1 MSEDTSLVKAPRI
14 CEILREPTGYG
25 FNLHGEKGVIGQYIS
40 AVDTGGPADRSG
52 LSIGDRVVEVN
63 DKTVESFSHAEV
75 VACIKANPDKT
86 KLLVIDKVTDSYLKG
101 IGRSVTSDLCQYTSV
116 YDLDNQRGESPTVSE
131 NSVHDEEKVEEV
143 LESFNNIELEKHDS
157 DEGEQHQQA
166 EKADEVESNSTKEHS
181 DSIVSN
187 ETSFYDSADSRRRS
201 EIERNERLPP
211 TYESIDDYHKPADN
225 NNEAA
230 EMKTNSA
237 TDIKTNNRAERNTSV
252 SSVTSSEGKTSL
264 KEKIIP
270 KRKQVKE
277 TKTDWKAKANMFN
290 NL

>member
-1 MSEDTSLVKAPRI
+1 M
-14 CEILREPTGYG
+14 
-25 FNLHGEKGVIGQYIS
+25 
-40 AVDTGGPADRSG
+40 
-52 LSIGDRVVEVN
+52 EVN

-116 YDLDNQRGESPTVSE
+116 YDLDNRRGESPAVSE

-157 DEGEQHQQA
+157 DEGEQYQ
-166 EKADEVESNSTKEHS
+166 EESNSIKEHS

-230 EMKTNSA
+230 EMKTNST
-237 TDIKTNNRAERNTSV
+237 TDIKTNSREERNTSV

-277 TKTDWKAKANMFN
+277 TKTDWKAKANLFN